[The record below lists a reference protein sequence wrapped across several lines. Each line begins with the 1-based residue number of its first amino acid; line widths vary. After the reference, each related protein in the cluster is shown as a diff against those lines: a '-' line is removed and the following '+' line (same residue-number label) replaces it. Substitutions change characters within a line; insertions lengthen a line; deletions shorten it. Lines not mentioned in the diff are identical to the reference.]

1 MSEERKKLNAGERLL
16 LLVFWIFFAC
26 WGAAC
31 MKYSTDT
38 AEKLGHFKQ
47 LQLLTATNFKNS
59 VPGHLV
65 AIEGHVS
72 KHTPVQFRQFVAYIR
87 QEYDGRDD
95 GYIAWSED
103 LRVTP
108 PLLLALPD
116 GLIQIKNNNYDIE
129 RVPITWED
137 DSKPTW
143 GTKQYR
149 GFEVNSPVLA
159 VGVVVQ
165 GVEGKALEAEWIYG
179 GTSAE
184 YINGLRFEERFMF
197 WFGLSMLVT
206 SVVAVKLLA

>member
-1 MSEERKKLNAGERLL
+1 MSGERKKLSTIERGLL
-16 LLVFWIFFAC
+16 LGFYLFLGGG
-26 WGAAC
+26 GAML
-31 MKYSTDT
+31 MKLNSDA
-38 AEKLGHFKQ
+38 AEKLARFEQ

-59 VPGHLV
+59 VPGHQV

-87 QEYDGRDD
+87 QEYQGSDD
-95 GYIAWSED
+95 TKIFWSED

-129 RVPITWED
+129 RYSITWQED
-137 DSKPTW
+137 SEPTW
-143 GTKQYR
+143 GTKQYL
-149 GFEVNSPVLA
+149 GFMVSSPVLA

-165 GVEGKALEAEWIYG
+165 GVEGKALEANWIYG

-184 YINGLRFEERFMF
+184 HINELRLEERFMF
-197 WFGLSMLVT
+197 WSGLSMLVT
-206 SVVAVKLLA
+206 SVIAVKLLA